1 MHTVVAINHFVADTK
16 NEINT
21 LQEECNNIGVE
32 AIVCQHWLEGG
43 EGTINLAN
51 KVVELADNKNSFKL
65 LYDDKDSLFN
75 KIKTKDIQTW
85 ADKNIRSTKFI
96 ENIILQKI
104 FVQ

>member
-1 MHTVVAINHFVADTK
+1 MTFMYRSKTFTA
-16 NEINT
+16 
-21 LQEECNNIGVE
+21 
-32 AIVCQHWLEGG
+32 
-43 EGTINLAN
+43 
-51 KVVELADNKNSFKL
+51 KL
-65 LYDDKDSLFN
+65 ILFN